1 MSSLVLNRSSE
12 SRYTSLKKTI
22 TNRIVFLRAALRLAL
37 LHLSGD
43 RPTIQP
49 PIPEREVDPA
59 MLEEDRKAALK
70 TLLPG
75 DSALHDTSV
84 GLSEAAQSEE
94 AIWRGT
100 RTGYSRPTLSSIRSK
115 SQSSAIPTVPSVP
128 ANRPKHPLASSL
140 QLGASV
146 SSNPGL
152 SVEGSAFDSE
162 SSDSD
167 DTLVDSFTEKDV
179 NDYLLSRTLTPNDV
193 RQPQDLVRP
202 LRGRMGNAAELIWIL
217 RPLLYGECHSTPC
230 RSILSLTVLLPQCS
244 RSVDGD
250 DVTRLPLYS
259 HLYWSIS
266 LA

>member
-1 MSSLVLNRSSE
+1 M
-12 SRYTSLKKTI
+12 
-22 TNRIVFLRAALRLAL
+22 AL

-70 TLLPG
+70 SLMPG
-75 DSALHDTSV
+75 DTALRDTSA
-84 GLSEAAQSEE
+84 GTADEAQLEGNV
-94 AIWRGT
+94 WRGA
-100 RTGYSRPTLSSIRSK
+100 RTGFARPTLSSIRRK
-115 SQSSAIPTVPSVP
+115 SQSSAIPTI
-128 ANRPKHPLASSL
+128 PKPTRTQHPLASSL
-140 QLGASV
+140 QLGASST

-152 SVEGSAFDSE
+152 AIESSTFDSD

-167 DTLVDSFTEKDV
+167 ETLVDSFTEKDV

-217 RPLLYGECHSTPC
+217 RPLLYGAYC
-230 RSILSLTVLLPQCS
+230 CS
-244 RSVDGD
+244 HEKPPD
-250 DVTRLPLYS
+250 
-259 HLYWSIS
+259 
-266 LA
+266 